1 MADRRGEL
9 IREEDAGWAE
19 LHSLLDKLSFEDME
33 RIGVTPE
40 WSVKDLVGHLACW
53 WAEAASQLERI
64 SMGTYTSEKLDV
76 DAMNARF
83 YEAMKDLDMPTVF
96 AELHAARN
104 KALEELGAL
113 PELTPEA
120 EEWFAESGP
129 LHYREHLPELRAFV
143 ESRSP

>member
-9 IREEDAGWAE
+9 IREEDVGWAE
-19 LHSLLDKLSFEDME
+19 LHSLLDKLSIEDME
-33 RIGVTPE
+33 RPGVTSE
-40 WSVKDLVGHLACW
+40 WTVKDLVGHLACW
-53 WAEAASQLERI
+53 WAEAAAQLERI
-64 SMGTYTSEKLDV
+64 RMGTYTSEKIDV
-76 DAMNARF
+76 DATNARF

-113 PELTPEA
+113 HELTPEA
-120 EEWFAESGP
+120 DEWFTESGA
-129 LHYREHLPELRAFV
+129 LHYRDHLPELRAFV

>member
-40 WSVKDLVGHLACW
+40 WTVKDLVGHLASW

-76 DAMNARF
+76 DALRFRVCLVQHWFDLLSGDAPGLTRKRVAHNPEVNAMVAQAVRTTGRG
-83 YEAMKDLDMPTVF
+83 DGLDQ
-96 AELHAARN
+96 AA
-104 KALEELGAL
+104 
-113 PELTPEA
+113 
-120 EEWFAESGP
+120 
-129 LHYREHLPELRAFV
+129 
-143 ESRSP
+143 